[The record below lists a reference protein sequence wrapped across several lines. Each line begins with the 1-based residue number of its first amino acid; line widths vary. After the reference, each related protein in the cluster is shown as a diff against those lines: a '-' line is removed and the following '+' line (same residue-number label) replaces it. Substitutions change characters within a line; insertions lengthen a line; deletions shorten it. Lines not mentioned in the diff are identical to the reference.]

1 MYENRTVEEVCRE
14 LSANFRTGLS
24 AAEVEVRQRHYG
36 ENELQEAPP
45 RSLIGRVGAQLCDSL
60 IFVLFAAAG
69 ISLLLGEY
77 SDAGVILAVVVLN
90 AAVGVIQEGKAEK
103 ALESL
108 KRMTQLE
115 AVVIREGKEQEI
127 AARDLVPGDL
137 VVLDAGRQVPA
148 DLRLTEAAEMR
159 VEESALTGESR
170 AVEKNSHFLAAGLL
184 PVAER
189 KNEAF
194 MTSYVTAGRGMGI
207 VIATGMN
214 TEVGRIAS
222 LIREAP
228 EEETPLQKRL
238 SDLGKL
244 LSLLTVGL
252 CVLLFALAV
261 WQKRDVMEM
270 LITAISLAVA
280 AVPEGLPAV
289 VTIVLALGVTKMA
302 KAGTIVRRLPS
313 VETLGAVSVVCS
325 DKTGTLTK
333 NKMTVTACCV
343 EAHEYTEPELA
354 RCGESEAGKQLLE
367 VFALCSDA
375 GETVGDATERALG
388 GFCEVCGI
396 SPDRL
401 RKRYPRKGEIP
412 FDSDRKRMTTVHEKG
427 ENWISCVKGAPDVI
441 LKKCRYEMEDGKK
454 VPLTKERRTE
464 IEAEITRMSARAL
477 RVLAGAYK
485 ELKPGQ
491 LPDSKRD
498 KQEEPFERDL
508 VFLGLAGMMDPPR
521 EAAASAVLA
530 FRRASV
536 RTIMI
541 TGDHADTALAVARQ
555 LGIAGR
561 REECMTGAQMET
573 LDEEKLAE
581 RIREVSVF
589 ARVSPEH
596 KVRIVRALK
605 RLGCVTAMTG
615 DGVNDAPALKSADIG
630 IAMGKGGTDVAR
642 QAADMILTDD
652 NFATIERAIEE
663 GRGIYENI
671 RKSILFLLSSNL
683 GEILT
688 MFAAVAAGIPA
699 PLGAGHILWINLITD
714 SLPALALGMDGN
726 DREALMRQPPR
737 CSGESMFSGGGWF
750 CMAFYG
756 CLIAAVT
763 LGAFFSEPELS
774 RAQTYA
780 FTVLGLSELFHAVGM
795 RSLTGSAFSR
805 SLGKNPLMAAAFLV
819 GLLMQIAVT
828 EIPLLT
834 RLFHTVRLRP
844 AEWLLLL
851 AISSAP
857 LLAHELLA
865 FILRKRRGGSRTAVT
880 K

>member
-14 LSANFRTGLS
+14 FSANLRTGLS
-24 AAEVEVRQRHYG
+24 ATEVEVRRRHYG
-36 ENELQEAPP
+36 ENELREAPS
-45 RSLIGRVGAQLCDSL
+45 RSLIGRIGGQLCDSL

-115 AVVIREGKEQEI
+115 AVVLREGKERKI
-127 AARDLVPGDL
+127 AARELVPGDL

-148 DLRLTEAAEMR
+148 DLRLIEAAEMR

-170 AVEKNSHFLAAGLL
+170 AVEKNGHFLAASAL

-194 MTSYVTAGRGMGI
+194 MTSYVTAGRGKGI

-214 TEVGRIAS
+214 TEVGRIAA

-252 CVLLFALAV
+252 CVILFVLAV

-302 KAGTIVRRLPS
+302 RAGTIVRRLPS

-333 NKMTVTACCV
+333 NEMTVTTCYVGCR
-343 EAHEYTEPELA
+343 EYTETELLHS
-354 RCGESEAGKQLLE
+354 RESEAGKRLLE

-375 GETVGDATERALG
+375 GEMVGDATERALW
-388 GFCEVCGI
+388 GFCENCGI
-396 SPDRL
+396 SPEHL
-401 RKRYPRKGEIP
+401 RRRYPRKGEIP
-412 FDSDRKRMTTVHEKG
+412 FDSDRKRMTTVHERG
-427 ENWISCVKGAPDVI
+427 ESWISCVKGAPDVI
-441 LKKCRYEMEDGKK
+441 LKRCRYEMQEGKI
-454 VPLTKERRTE
+454 LTLNRGRREE

-485 ELKPGQ
+485 ELKTGKMS
-491 LPDSKRD
+491 DGKWD
-498 KQEEPFERDL
+498 KQEDQLEQNL

-521 EAAASAVLA
+521 EAAAGAVLA

-541 TGDHADTALAVARQ
+541 TGDHADTALAVAWQ
-555 LGIAGR
+555 LGIAEQ
-561 REECMTGAQMET
+561 REECMTGAQLEA
-573 LDEEKLAE
+573 LDEGELAE
-581 RIREVSVF
+581 RIGTVSVF

-605 RLGCVTAMTG
+605 YAGCVTAMTG
-615 DGVNDAPALKSADIG
+615 DGINDAPALKSADIG

-688 MFAAVAAGIPA
+688 MFVAVAAGIPA

-726 DREALMRQPPR
+726 DQEKLMRQPPR
-737 CSGESMFSGGGWF
+737 RPGESLLAGGGWF
-750 CMAFYG
+750 CMIFYG

-763 LGAFFSEPELS
+763 LGAFFSESELS

-805 SLGKNPLMAAAFLV
+805 SLGRNRLMLAAFFV
-819 GLLMQIAVT
+819 GVLMQVAVT
-828 EIPLLT
+828 EISFLMK
-834 RLFHTVRLRP
+834 LFHTVRLHP
-844 AEWLLLL
+844 VEWLVLLMV
-851 AISSAP
+851 SAVP
-857 LLAHELLA
+857 LLVHELVA
-865 FILRKRRGGSRTAVT
+865 FLFRKQACSFS
-880 K
+880 KKNL